1 MFISEVV
8 KLLGRGGQRFAEKH
22 FKWNRKTIRKGQNE
36 LETGCPTEDRFQDRG
51 RKRVEHSLPRL
62 LEDIESIV
70 HPVSQ
75 SDPTLRS
82 KRIYSPL
89 TAKEIHHRLQTVK
102 GYKASE
108 LPTVR
113 TISNKLTD
121 LEIRPQRVKKCQP
134 LRKIK
139 QTDAIFEEV
148 HRVNEE
154 ADSNPEKIRI
164 SLDSKATVKIG
175 AFSRGGKSRIEQRAA
190 DHDFDP
196 ETTLTPFGIFVP
208 QSAESH
214 LWFSASSI
222 TADFIADRIEELWPK
237 LHQQHPEV
245 NTLVIN
251 ADNGPESSGR
261 RTQWLNR
268 LVQFSCNVGITIQ
281 LAYYPPYHSKYNPV
295 ERLWGVL
302 ENHWRGELLDSIEKT
317 LGLARTM
324 TYRGLKPR
332 VQLVREQYQKGIR
345 LTKSVMKNIEQK
357 IDRLKGLEAWFITIE
372 PERALG

>member
-1 MFISEVV
+1 MFKSEVV
-8 KLLGRGGQRFAEKH
+8 NLLGRGGQRFVEKY
-22 FKWNRKTIRKGQNE
+22 FKWNRKTIRKGQSE
-36 LETGCPTEDRFQDRG
+36 LATGIPTEDRFRDRG
-51 RKRVEHSLPRL
+51 RKRVEHNFPSL

-75 SDPTLRS
+75 SDPTFRS
-82 KRIYSPL
+82 IRIYSPL
-89 TAKEIHHRLQTVK
+89 TAKEIHYRLQTVK
-102 GYKASE
+102 GYKTSE

-113 TISNKLTD
+113 TISNKLAD
-121 LEIRPQRVKKCQP
+121 LGIRPQRVKKCQP

-148 HRVNEE
+148 HRVNKE
-154 ADSNPEKIRI
+154 ADLNPEKIRI

-175 AFSRGGKSRIEQRAA
+175 AFSRGGKSRIEQHAV
-190 DHDFDP
+190 DHDFEP
-196 ETTLTPFGIFVP
+196 KAALTPFGILVP

-214 LWFSASSI
+214 LWFSESPI
-222 TADFIADRIEELWPK
+222 TADFIADRIEELWPR
-237 LHQQHPEV
+237 LHQQLPGV

-268 LVQFSCNVGITIQ
+268 LVQFSCNAGITIQ

-317 LGLARTM
+317 LGLARSM
-324 TYRGLKPR
+324 TYRGIKPR
-332 VQLVREQYQKGIR
+332 VRLVRDQYQKGIR
-345 LTKSVMKNIEQK
+345 LAKAAMKTIEQK
-357 IDRLKGLEAWFITIE
+357 IDRLNGLEAWFITIE
-372 PERALG
+372 PEYALG